1 MRPPASVSTQ
11 RTRRCSRC
19 VATASTLVIRV
30 SVLGE
35 DAVDLAAGVGE
46 ELGGSLAL
54 LLRAGL
60 RDLPRRD
67 ADLHGE
73 VHQLADVVR
82 DALVRLLPRLAE
94 ALAVLFEV
102 RPPGVGQLVD
112 GAAFA
117 CLAADQAFVGEELE
131 GGVDRA
137 RARAPR
143 ALAPLLE
150 LLHHLVAGARRPAA

>member
-19 VATASTLVIRV
+19 VGTASTLVIRV

-35 DAVDLAAGVGE
+35 DAVELAAGVGE
-46 ELGGSLAL
+46 ELRGSLAL

-60 RDLPRRD
+60 SDLPRRD

-73 VHQLADVVR
+73 VHQLADVVGN
-82 DALVRLLPRLAE
+82 ALARVLPRLAE

-102 RPPGVGQLVD
+102 RPSGVGQLVD
-112 GAAFA
+112 RAAFA
-117 CLAADQAFVGEELE
+117 G
-131 GGVDRA
+131 
-137 RARAPR
+137 
-143 ALAPLLE
+143 
-150 LLHHLVAGARRPAA
+150 